1 MKILGPAVA
10 QKLSE
15 AARTMEATDI
25 ALRRLLELN
34 DKPLLLKTSH
44 AQDAAHREHKLGLS

>member
-1 MKILGPAVA
+1 MKILEPAVA

-15 AARTMEATDI
+15 ASRTMEAVDI
-25 ALRRLLELN
+25 ALRHLPELN

-44 AQDAAHREHKLGLS
+44 TQDAEHREHELGLS